1 MPWLHSHGIWMTHWW
16 PRLVR
21 GMPRVQKI
29 EPVWIGAGQEL
40 SGESTNCSKLTF
52 VPPGGT
58 QTGIDRQS
66 DPTGEKGGGQ
76 LSSSLHHSHLIVFPL
91 EMLYTDNSLYIISPP
106 VLSPAEVPFWF
117 WERGPCRRLS
127 GWALVGGGGNRESAD
142 VLWIFF
148 LHSRCSFFLIGSGS
162 C

>member
-1 MPWLHSHGIWMTHWW
+1 
-16 PRLVR
+16 
-21 GMPRVQKI
+21 MPRVQKI

-66 DPTGEKGGGQ
+66 DPTGEEEGGQ

-91 EMLYTDNSLYIISPP
+91 EMLYIDNSLYIIPP
-106 VLSPAEVPFWF
+106 PLLSPAEVPF
-117 WERGPCRRLS
+117 
-127 GWALVGGGGNRESAD
+127 
-142 VLWIFF
+142 
-148 LHSRCSFFLIGSGS
+148 
-162 C
+162 